1 MMTMIDAVAL
11 TLGLCVGF
19 SFADITKLIFK
30 YIELGFYSFSLGK
43 SNITQVNEAP
53 SSFCSLEKGINDICK
68 SNETLLDEN
77 IALILQLKNL
87 RINRKC
93 KS

>member
-19 SFADITKLIFK
+19 SFTVIT
-30 YIELGFYSFSLGK
+30 GFYSFSLGK